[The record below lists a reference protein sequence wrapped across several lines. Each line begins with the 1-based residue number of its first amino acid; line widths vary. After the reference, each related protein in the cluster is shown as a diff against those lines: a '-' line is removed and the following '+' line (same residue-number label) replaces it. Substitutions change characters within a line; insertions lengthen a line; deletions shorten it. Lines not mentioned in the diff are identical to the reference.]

1 MSMRGNRTDSAKA
14 AVPEATVEMDRELR
28 SRVEYD
34 FVEQLEDDLGFREHQ
49 RGSGMTVRRYGNK
62 CRIRDA

>member
-14 AVPEATVEMDRELR
+14 AVLEATAAMDRELR

-34 FVEQLEDDLGFREHQ
+34 FVEKLEDNLGFREHQ
-49 RGSGMTVRRYGNK
+49 RGSGRGASDTVSGN
-62 CRIRDA
+62 ANY